1 MKDERAFIFDAYGT
15 LFDVNAACRELSIE
29 VGEKWQELS
38 TLWRLRQVEYTWLRN
53 SMNAYIDFWQITSD
67 SLDYAMD
74 TLNINNKNLRSNLLK
89 LYLKLEAYSEVK
101 GVLEKLKEEG
111 FKTGILS
118 NGSKKMLD
126 SAVKNANISGLLDEV
141 ISVEECKVY
150 KPSNKVY
157 DLVEIKMGIKKEQV
171 LFFSSNAWD
180 MHAASNYGFNTIW
193 VNRFNAKLE
202 RLPGKPLKIVNSLE
216 KINKIIN
223 HDQYP
228 NAKNQIYN
236 Y

>member
-74 TLNINNKNLRSNLLK
+74 TLNINNKNLRSDLLK
-89 LYLKLEAYSEVK
+89 LYLKLEAYPEVK
-101 GVLEKLKEEG
+101 EVLEKLKEEG

-126 SAVKNANISGLLDEV
+126 SAVKNADISGLLDEV